1 MGTQGTEKSLLK
13 SIFDLEYFPLQTLAT
28 RNPEHHKKHSIVGN
42 EIMHFME
49 ILDETEA
56 KRFEKFNNLIIET
69 QEEEF
74 YYAYAEGLRAGIILM
89 NELLYRQY

>member
-1 MGTQGTEKSLLK
+1 
-13 SIFDLEYFPLQTLAT
+13 
-28 RNPEHHKKHSIVGN
+28 
-42 EIMHFME
+42 ME